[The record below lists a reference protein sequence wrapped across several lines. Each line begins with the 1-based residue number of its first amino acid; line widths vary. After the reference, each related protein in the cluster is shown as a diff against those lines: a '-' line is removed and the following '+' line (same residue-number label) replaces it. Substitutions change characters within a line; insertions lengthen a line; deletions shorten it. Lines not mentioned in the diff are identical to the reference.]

1 MGLACGALRS
11 QGLLD
16 RPRGLVVVCRG
27 VTRPARGG
35 LGLWATG
42 RELVAFGMSRDVGW
56 ESGAWSDS
64 DNFDHPPGLG
74 PQQTART
81 VDYGGGGRPPRSGVG
96 GVGPGLP

>member
-1 MGLACGALRS
+1 MGIACGARGS

-27 VTRPARGG
+27 VTRPARGN

-56 ESGAWSDS
+56 ESGSWSDS
-64 DNFDHPPGLG
+64 DNFDHHPGLG

-81 VDYGGGGRPPRSGVG
+81 VDYGGGGRPRHSVDGV
-96 GVGPGLP
+96 VDRD